1 MKLSFS
7 TNRWKNYDL
16 NTFFEIAKEYKF
28 NGVEIHDV
36 MEVQGFELKTMRRQL
51 MEYGISIPCIDMT
64 ANIADMHSNARGVL
78 RVISTALIPPSINA
92 FESSTASDGSLTLTT
107 ATTLLSAIFF

>member
-28 NGVEIHDV
+28 RALQNSEYANKQYALD
-36 MEVQGFELKTMRRQL
+36 MSRERLYAETDRRMR
-51 MEYGISIPCIDMT
+51 
-64 ANIADMHSNARGVL
+64 
-78 RVISTALIPPSINA
+78 
-92 FESSTASDGSLTLTT
+92 
-107 ATTLLSAIFF
+107 